1 MKPTRN
7 ILLIF
12 LAAIPI
18 VSHFYLLNHTLINFP
33 SWGDDFL
40 FFETIQHVQSDS
52 FVKFGRYLFKP
63 HNQIHVLLFGKLFVL
78 ISFLIT
84 GSLNFKILI
93 LLANLLLIGIAYII
107 YRFLQANKHASW
119 HLIPILCILFAPYA
133 SADNYNLIGV
143 LQHTGS
149 LFFLSLIAYFSTVN
163 NNKWA
168 ILIALVV
175 YPFVSTEGWVMW
187 PINAFYLFYKQHPL
201 KNLVGSLS
209 IFAFIGLGFLVF
221 AKPAEGSSSP
231 LFQIILQA
239 PLALLTFLGNAAWPV
254 SDTYKIYINAAFG
267 LAIFSMSGFS
277 IWKNIR
283 LKSAW
288 EMPAILWLQILAT
301 GAMIAV
307 GRSQGNTIAT
317 LVLSERFFTYGS
329 LALIST
335 YLLLIPLFDQ
345 FAIKNR
351 SILTLAFLYFIGSLY
366 FYETKQGQLS
376 TRLRA
381 DLTNAYYSSSS
392 TSYLIPSKQ
401 LQDLLHAPFFEINQA
416 ELLAQQPI
424 TSAQKMPLNAEIA
437 LGTNGYLSLKMN
449 QIPPK
454 ASISDQRW
462 LSFQSSTHPDSSF
475 VCSFVMDQANKQKVV
490 QLHSLQV
497 TNLKQKDVYLYT
509 QQASGHLSVQ
519 YLGSL

>member
-7 ILLIF
+7 ILWIF
-12 LAAIPI
+12 LAAVPI
-18 VSHFYLLNHTLINFP
+18 VSHFYLLNQTVINFP

-40 FFETIQHVQSDS
+40 FFETIEHFQSDT
-52 FVKFGRYLFKP
+52 FVQFISYLFKP
-63 HNQIHVLLFGKLFVL
+63 HNQIHVLLFGKVFVL
-78 ISFLIT
+78 ISYLIS
-84 GSLNFKILI
+84 GSLNFKTLI
-93 LLANLLLIGIAYII
+93 LLANLLLLGIAYLI
-107 YRFLQANKHASW
+107 YRFLRANKYASW

-149 LFFLSLIAYFSTVN
+149 LFFLTLIAYLSTVK

-168 ILIALVV
+168 LLFALVV

-187 PINAFYLFYKQHPL
+187 PIITFYLFYKQHPL
-201 KNLVGSLS
+201 KNLVGSMS
-209 IFAFIGLGFLVF
+209 VFALIGLGFLVF

-231 LFQIILQA
+231 LFQVILQA
-239 PLALLTFLGNAAWPV
+239 PLALFTFLGNAAWPV
-254 SDTYKIYINAAFG
+254 SDTYKIYINAVFG
-267 LAIFSMSGFS
+267 LAIFSLSGFG
-277 IWKNIR
+277 IWKCIK

-301 GAMIAV
+301 GAMICV

-345 FAIKNR
+345 FAVKNR
-351 SILTLAFLYFIGSLY
+351 SILTLAFLYFTGSFY
-366 FYETKQGQLS
+366 FYETKQDQLS

-381 DLTNAYYSSSS
+381 DLTNAFYTSSS
-392 TSYLIPSKQ
+392 TSYPIPSHQ
-401 LQDLLHAPFFEINQA
+401 LQALLQAPYYQLDPT
-416 ELLAQQPI
+416 ELLPRLTEKAAE
-424 TSAQKMPLNAEIA
+424 SAPLIAEMA
-437 LGTNGYLSLKMN
+437 FDANGHISLKIN
-449 QIPPK
+449 YIPAK
-454 ASISDQRW
+454 QSFSDKRWISMQSIP
-462 LSFQSSTHPDSSF
+462 HPDSNIVGSL
-475 VCSFVMDQANKQKVV
+475 VSDQSNPQKVV
-490 QLHSLQV
+490 QLNSLQL
-497 TNLKQKDVYLYT
+497 TNLKQKHVYLYT

>member
-7 ILLIF
+7 FLWIF

-52 FVKFGRYLFKP
+52 FVQFVTYLFKP

-78 ISFLIT
+78 ISYLIS
-84 GSLNFKILI
+84 GSLHFKNFI
-93 LLANLLLIGIAYII
+93 LLANLMLLAIAYLL
-107 YRFLQANKHASW
+107 YRFIQANKYPICHV
-119 HLIPILCILFAPYA
+119 IPVLSILFAPHA
-133 SADNYNLIGV
+133 SGDNYQLIGV

-149 LFFLSLIAYFSTVN
+149 LLFLTWIAFVSTSA
-163 NNKWA
+163 KSSWA
-168 ILIALVV
+168 LLFALFI

-187 PINAFYLFYKQHPL
+187 PIIAFYLFYKQHPL

-209 IFAFIGLGFLVF
+209 VFAIIGLGFLVF

-254 SDTYKIYINAAFG
+254 SDTYKIYINATFG
-267 LAIFSMSGFS
+267 LAIFSLSGFG

-288 EMPAILWLQILAT
+288 EMPAILWVQILAT

-307 GRSQGNTIAT
+307 GRSQGDSITT
-317 LVLSERFFTYGS
+317 LVLSERFYSYAS

-345 FAIKNR
+345 FAVKNR
-351 SILTLAFLYFIGSLY
+351 SILTFAFLYFIGSLY
-366 FYETKQGQLS
+366 FYFHKQSQLN

-392 TSYLIPSKQ
+392 TSYFIPSQQ
-401 LQDLLHAPFFEINQA
+401 LRDLLHAPFFEINQA
-416 ELLAQQPI
+416 ELLALLP
-424 TSAQKMPLNAEIA
+424 TASALKTPLNAEMAI
-437 LGTNGYLSLKMN
+437 GTNGYLSLKMN

-462 LSFQSSTHPDSSF
+462 LSFQSSTQPDSSF
-475 VCSFVMDQANKQKVV
+475 VCTFVVDQANKQKVV

-497 TNLKQKDVYLYT
+497 TNLKQKDVYLNT
-509 QQASGHLSVQ
+509 QKASGHLSVQ